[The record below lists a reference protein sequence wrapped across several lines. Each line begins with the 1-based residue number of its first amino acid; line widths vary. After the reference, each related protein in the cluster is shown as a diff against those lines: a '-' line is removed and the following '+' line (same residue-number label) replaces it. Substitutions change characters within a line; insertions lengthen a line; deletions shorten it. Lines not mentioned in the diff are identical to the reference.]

1 MLKALLV
8 DDEQNNLDNLEFM
21 LKHDCE
27 GVSVAG
33 KVHNATEAREWLA
46 KNTVDI
52 LFLDINMP
60 GETGFDLLKSLGQP
74 NFKVIFVT
82 AYSEY
87 SLQAIKAS
95 AVDYILKPVK
105 IEDLQFALERVKKM
119 FTSSMAIEQ
128 SQQLLHQLLQTA
140 NYNTLPKKIAL
151 PQLGGI
157 NYVEVEDIASLEA
170 DGNYT
175 IIHKVDMQKLVISKS
190 LKEFDDLLDP
200 NIFVRVHKSYIINI
214 HYVKEYST
222 LDGGVVKM
230 TDGNEWSISRRQADL
245 FLQKMD
251 HHSLSFKKH

>member
-21 LKHDCE
+21 LMHDCQDVV
-27 GVSVAG
+27 VSG
-33 KVHNATEAREWLA
+33 KVHNAPEAREWLSR
-46 KNTVDI
+46 NTVDI

-60 GETGFDLLKSLGQP
+60 GETGFDLLKSLP
-74 NFKVIFVT
+74 SHNFKVIFVT

-128 SQQLLHQLLQTA
+128 SQQLLRQLLQTA

-157 NYVEVEDIASLEA
+157 NYVDVESISSLEA

-175 IIHKVDMQKLVISKS
+175 IIHKTDLQKLVISKS

-200 NIFVRVHKSYIINI
+200 NIFVRIHKSYIINI

-222 LDGGVVKM
+222 IEGGVVKM
-230 TDGNEWSISRRQADL
+230 TDGNEWSISRRQIDL
-245 FLQKMD
+245 FLEKMN

>member
-1 MLKALLV
+1 MLTALLV

-21 LKHDCE
+21 LRHDCE
-27 GVSVAG
+27 GVQVMG
-33 KVHNATEAREWLA
+33 KAHNAQEAREWLSRN
-46 KNTVDI
+46 KTDI
-52 LFLDINMP
+52 VFLDINMP
-60 GETGFDLLKSLGQP
+60 GETGFDLLKSLPEP

-119 FTSSMAIEQ
+119 FTSTMAIEQ

-140 NYNTLPKKIAL
+140 NYNALPKKIAL

-175 IIHKVDMQKLVISKS
+175 IIHKTDLQKLVISKS

-200 NIFVRVHKSYIINI
+200 NIFVRIHKSYIINI

-222 LDGGVVKM
+222 IEGGVVKM
-230 TDGNEWSISRRQADL
+230 SDGNEWSISRRQLDL
-245 FLQKMD
+245 FLEKMN